1 MYPFCNLTPP
11 HTHTTHTHTHTHTHT
26 QAARRMETSRQAAN
40 NADTTYQESVR
51 NLEES
56 RQLWEREMEILCK
69 VGQYESVSNDGP

>member
-1 MYPFCNLTPP
+1 
-11 HTHTTHTHTHTHTHT
+11 
-26 QAARRMETSRQAAN
+26 METSRQAAN

>member
-1 MYPFCNLTPP
+1 MYSLCNLSP
-11 HTHTTHTHTHTHTHT
+11 HPHTHTHTLPT
-26 QAARRMETSRQAAN
+26 QAARRMETSRQSAN

-69 VGQYESVSNDGP
+69 VGGGSIW